1 MMKKTR
7 ITILLTALM
16 LTGCGSQPVFET
28 LGNILLEPGIT
39 AAREIHMILPDDA
52 AVSSMEGQTGAIYLC
67 DGYEIMV
74 ETLSA
79 GDLNETIQALTGFC
93 REDLT
98 VIQTQRD
105 DLVCYECVWSS
116 TGEGGDQVSRTM
128 ILDDGYYHY
137 CVTFCAGA
145 QDSGSLQ
152 RQWQAIIDSID
163 VT

>member
-1 MMKKTR
+1 MKKTW
-7 ITILLTALM
+7 ITIFLTALM
-16 LTGCGSQPVFET
+16 LTGCGAKDVFET
-28 LGNILLEPGIT
+28 LGNVLAEEGIT
-39 AAREIHMILPDDA
+39 AVREIHMSLPDEA
-52 AVSSMEGQTGAIYLC
+52 AVSSMEGQTGTIYLC

-79 GDLNETIQALTGFC
+79 GDLNETIQTLTGFC

-98 VIQTQRD
+98 IIQTQRD

-116 TGEGGDQVSRTM
+116 AGESGDQVSRSV

-152 RQWQAIIDSID
+152 QQWQAIIDSIEAD
-163 VT
+163 